1 MAQRIRISFSL
12 SAELRK
18 RIMDYCDKKSQ
29 SGINFTISDFCRAA
43 TLEYLEKYQNDVDDR
58 QK

>member
-29 SGINFTISDFCRAA
+29 SGINFTISDFCRIREAW
-43 TLEYLEKYQNDVDDR
+43 LFGKYWTESLYFL
-58 QK
+58 